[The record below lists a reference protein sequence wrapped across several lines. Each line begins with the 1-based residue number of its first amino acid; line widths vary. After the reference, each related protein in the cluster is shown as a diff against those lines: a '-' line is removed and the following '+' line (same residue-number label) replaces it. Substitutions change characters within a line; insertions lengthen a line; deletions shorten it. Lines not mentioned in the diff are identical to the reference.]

1 MFGERVRKLRIE
13 KGLSQ
18 EALADRLHVVR
29 QTVSK
34 WEKGFSVP
42 DADLLQRLADT
53 FDVPLEELL
62 GATETETTDLDLISK
77 KLSSISEELSI
88 RNRRLKRFI
97 KVILGTILI
106 VFVLILIILLLG
118 MKSRPEKKVPPTIT
132 ASTEVKQE

>member
-1 MFGERVRKLRIE
+1 MFGDRVRKFRIE

-42 DADLLQRLADT
+42 DADLLQRLADI
-53 FDVPLEELL
+53 FDVPLEDLL

-77 KLSSISEELSI
+77 KLSSISERILS
-88 RNRRLKRFI
+88 
-97 KVILGTILI
+97 GEDT
-106 VFVLILIILLLG
+106 VFVKVQLDR
-118 MKSRPEKKVPPTIT
+118 KQTAPSRKCQFQI
-132 ASTEVKQE
+132 

>member
-42 DADLLQRLADT
+42 DADLLQRLADI
-53 FDVPLEELL
+53 FDVPLEDLL

-106 VFVLILIILLLG
+106 VFVLTLIILLLG
-118 MKSRPEKKVPPTIT
+118 MKNRPEKNLPPTIT

>member
-1 MFGERVRKLRIE
+1 MLGERVRKLRIE

-42 DADLLQRLADT
+42 DADLLQRLADV

-106 VFVLILIILLLG
+106 VFVLTLIILLLG
-118 MKSRPEKKVPPTIT
+118 MKSRQEKNVPPTIT
-132 ASTEVKQE
+132 ASTEIKQE

>member
-1 MFGERVRKLRIE
+1 MFGERIRKLRIE

-42 DADLLQRLADT
+42 DADLLQRLADV

-88 RNRRLKRFI
+88 RNRRLKRYI

-106 VFVLILIILLLG
+106 VFVLTLIILLFG
-118 MKSRPEKKVPPTIT
+118 MKSRPEKNVPPTIT
-132 ASTEVKQE
+132 VSTEIKQE